1 MLTNCKQRFLAD
13 KNSFSTSGKEQFISV
28 QIDQQRA
35 TGGGFPL
42 SVKYVQVSTSTKKAK
57 EQRQTSK
64 REYYDFKRNERG
76 LHYLNRV

>member
-13 KNSFSTSGKEQFISV
+13 KNPFSTSGKEQFISV

-42 SVKYVQVSTSTKKAK
+42 SVKYVQVSRSTK
-57 EQRQTSK
+57 
-64 REYYDFKRNERG
+64 
-76 LHYLNRV
+76 